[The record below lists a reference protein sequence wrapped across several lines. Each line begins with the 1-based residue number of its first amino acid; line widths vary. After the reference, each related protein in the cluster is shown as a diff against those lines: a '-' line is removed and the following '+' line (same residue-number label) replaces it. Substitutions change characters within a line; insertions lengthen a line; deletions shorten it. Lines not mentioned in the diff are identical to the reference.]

1 MISLSGFISRELDK
15 QDKLPEKF
23 NSLAGKPEVLRIDL
37 KTSDDF
43 ILTDCNGLILKA
55 KG

>member
-1 MISLSGFISRELDK
+1 MISLAGFISVELDK

-23 NSLAGKPEVLRIDL
+23 NSLAGKPEVLRVGL
-37 KTSDDF
+37 KTSDDY
-43 ILTDCNGLILKA
+43 LLVDCNGTILKA